1 MVEIIQATTKEHL
14 AAVYELF
21 REYIESLGFDLSFQN
36 IEEEIANL
44 PGEYAPPEGRLYLA
58 LCDGQPAGCVGLRQ
72 LSSVI
77 CEMKRMWVRPQFRG
91 KKIGHTLAEK
101 VVEDARAIGYRKM
114 VLDTID
120 TMAEAMAIYRSLGFK
135 SVQPYYYNPIDGAT
149 FFEKDL
155 TEDTVKS

>member
-1 MVEIIQATTKEHL
+1 MVEIIQATTTEHL
-14 AAVYELF
+14 ATICELF
-21 REYIESLGFDLSFQN
+21 AEYVESLGFDLSFQN
-36 IEEEIANL
+36 IEEEVANL
-44 PGEYAPPEGRLYLA
+44 PGEYAPPEGRLFLA
-58 LCDGQPAGCVGLRQ
+58 LLDGQPAGCVALRQ
-72 LSSVI
+72 LSSAI

-91 KKIGHTLAEK
+91 KKIGHALAER
-101 VVEDARAIGYRKM
+101 VVNDARQIGYRKM

-155 TEDTVKS
+155 TEETVNS